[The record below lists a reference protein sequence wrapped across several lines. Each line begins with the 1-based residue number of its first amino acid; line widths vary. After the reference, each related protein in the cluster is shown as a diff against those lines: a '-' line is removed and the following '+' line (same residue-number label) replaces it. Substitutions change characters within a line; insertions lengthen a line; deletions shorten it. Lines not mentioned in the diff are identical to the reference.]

1 MLKFTYTE
9 TGICLERLEQT
20 LLEELIT
27 QRVMLALRVRS
38 TLIVE
43 PGTASFLLP
52 SDLPEWTL
60 LKHWCDRDRSEIS
73 FCVCDA
79 ETIEV
84 SLRGI
89 WLASSRQESVEG
101 IFLADLDEWTE
112 HLMLKTWNAC
122 FSRQSFLI
130 RF

>member
-9 TGICLERLEQT
+9 TGICLERLEQV
-20 LLEELIT
+20 LLEEFIT
-27 QRVMLALRVRS
+27 QRVMLALRVGS

-52 SDLPEWTL
+52 SHLPAWKL
-60 LKHWCDRDRSEIS
+60 LKQGCDRDRAEVS
-73 FCVCDA
+73 FCACDA

-84 SLRGI
+84 TLRGI
-89 WLASSRQESVEG
+89 WLSSQQDSVEG
-101 IFLADLDEWTE
+101 IFLADLDGWTE
-112 HLMLKTWNAC
+112 HLICKTWEAS

-130 RF
+130 Y